1 METAAHAIA
10 REPLCFPLCTIENF
24 LRFQSQDKHN
34 ASSYFDMSR
43 IDLLQSG
50 CKNTHKKVENA
61 SFYDKSDSAEPA
73 LCFLPSSFTPHI
85 HQGTPQ
91 EPSPPLWTAPRA
103 LPHSVATSLTSDCTQ
118 RHKEKSVIRVITS
131 VIRLHAPHRTH
142 PIFVPVKQKTNLYE
156 KIIEKPLRCHSHKP
170 LRHRTPRSSKPPT
183 R

>member
-1 METAAHAIA
+1 MELQCPCLIGGRRKNLCTDMETAAHAIA

-91 EPSPPLWTAPRA
+91 EPSPPLWTAPQGTTA
-103 LPHSVATSLTSDCTQ
+103 PGSNLS
-118 RHKEKSVIRVITS
+118 HK
-131 VIRLHAPHRTH
+131 RLHTAAQRKIRNSGYNIRNPSTRTAPHT
-142 PIFVPVKQKTNLYE
+142 PYLCPCKTKDKPV
-156 KIIEKPLRCHSHKP
+156 
-170 LRHRTPRSSKPPT
+170 
-183 R
+183 